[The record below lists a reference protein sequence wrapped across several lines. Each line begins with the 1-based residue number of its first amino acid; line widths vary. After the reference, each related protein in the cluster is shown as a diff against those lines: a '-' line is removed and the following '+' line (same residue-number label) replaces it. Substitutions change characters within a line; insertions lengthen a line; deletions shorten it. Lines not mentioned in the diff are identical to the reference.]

1 MSDDY
6 RPPLADYWDQLE
18 AKYADSSGD
27 FSFDSLTDEELLE
40 LERLGRHA
48 INEDP
53 NVTGQ
58 EKINLQPLLM
68 LVEKQRTKRGLPAAG
83 D

>member
-6 RPPLADYWDQLE
+6 RPPLADFWDQME
-18 AKYADSSGD
+18 AKYGDSSGD
-27 FSFDSLTDEELLE
+27 FSFDSLSDDELLE
-40 LERLGRHA
+40 MERLGRHA

-53 NVTGQ
+53 KVTGQ

-68 LVEKQRTKRGLPAAG
+68 LVEKQRTKRGLPAADG
-83 D
+83 